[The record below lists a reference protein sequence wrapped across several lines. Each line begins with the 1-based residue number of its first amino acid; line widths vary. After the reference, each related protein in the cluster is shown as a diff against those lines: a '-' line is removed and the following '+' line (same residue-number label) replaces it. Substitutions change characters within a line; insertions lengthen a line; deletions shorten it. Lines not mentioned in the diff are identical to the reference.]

1 MESIYKILEHF
12 SSVIYF
18 VGTLSKMVFLA
29 GIKYEHEQPRL
40 WQKTLH
46 CVHECVHVCVCV
58 CVCVCVFMCACV
70 CMCVAKEF
78 SLLT

>member
-58 CVCVCVFMCACV
+58 CLCVR
-70 CMCVAKEF
+70 
-78 SLLT
+78 LLKFLLEGELLGTLFK